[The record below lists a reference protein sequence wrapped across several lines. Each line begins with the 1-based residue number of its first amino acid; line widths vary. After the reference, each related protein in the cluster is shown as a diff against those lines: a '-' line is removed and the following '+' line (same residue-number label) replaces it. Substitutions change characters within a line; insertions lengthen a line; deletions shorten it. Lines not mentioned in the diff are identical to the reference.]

1 MRVLL
6 TEGSGLTSRQVATR
20 LGELGHHVEVLSSTS
35 ICLTRFTRRV
45 SKVHRVPPFA
55 RQPLV
60 WLEAAER
67 IAKERAIDVLFPT
80 HEQAAVLSARRASLG
95 VATIAP
101 AFAALRRVQDKI
113 SAFRT
118 LEEAG
123 VPQPESVVLGS
134 LDELDRAPRFP
145 VFDKR
150 PISTASAGVRRAAS
164 PAELRAAAVAALG
177 AGAGQVL
184 VQQQA
189 VGPLAMV
196 QAVIDDGRLIA
207 CHANLRVREGVGGG
221 ASIKQSV
228 ALPAMAEHVERLA
241 RALVWHGPLSL
252 DVIVTRGG
260 PLIIDVNPRIV
271 EPMNAYLSGV
281 DLVAAALDLA
291 QKRRPARQPPGRAG
305 VRSHQTLLAVLGAA
319 QRRQSRRA
327 VARELFDAL
336 ARRGDYA
343 GSTEE
348 LTPIAGDPWAAI
360 PVVAAAAATMAR
372 PSLWRYFER
381 SAVGPYALTPEAWA
395 QIIAAAGDSPIGS

>member
-67 IAKERAIDVLFPT
+67 IARERAIDVLFPT

-123 VPQPESVVLGS
+123 VPQPESAVLGS
-134 LDELDRAPRFP
+134 LDELDRAPSFP
-145 VFDKR
+145 VFVKR

-164 PAELRAAAVAALG
+164 PAELKAAALG
-177 AGAGQVL
+177 LGGGEVL
-184 VQQQA
+184 VQRQA
-189 VGPLAMV
+189 VGSLAMV
-196 QAVIDDGRLIA
+196 QAVVDDGRLIA

-252 DVIVTRGG
+252 DVIVTREG
-260 PLIIDVNPRIV
+260 PLVIDVNPRIV

-291 QKRRPARQPPGRAG
+291 QKRRPARQPPGRVG

-372 PSLWRYFER
+372 PSLWRFFER
-381 SAVGPYALTPEAWA
+381 SAVGPYALTPEAWE